1 MVNHILPRGGGAVK
15 PPSLPSD
22 SPYTP
27 RQTEGRQTKERQT
40 KEQTHSRVRK
50 GYGYYKHLVT
60 ETRKII
66 SQLQLPQDY
75 SRAIMGTIA
84 KALDGKIVNRDEYF
98 TRLLGLRSEIEAR
111 AQRESRSDLCYWLK
125 RRLFPRKKICARCK
139 AETDALIEGLCS
151 QCYRE
156 VAHEDARTCRC
167 GAAL

>member
-1 MVNHILPRGGGAVK
+1 LYSAGTGPSSPPLSPQAPLTPQLNLKRDNLKYNRGCGA
-15 PPSLPSD
+15 
-22 SPYTP
+22 
-27 RQTEGRQTKERQT
+27 
-40 KEQTHSRVRK
+40 

-66 SQLQLPQDY
+66 SQLQLPPDY
-75 SRAIMGTIA
+75 TRAILGTIA

-98 TRLLGLRSEIEAR
+98 TRLSSLRSEIEAR

-125 RRLFPRKKICARCK
+125 RRLFPARKICARCK

-151 QCYRE
+151 RCYWE
-156 VAHEDARTCRC
+156 VAHEDARCRC

>member
-1 MVNHILPRGGGAVK
+1 MSIVQRGDRAVK

-27 RQTEGRQTKERQT
+27 RQTEGRQTKE
-40 KEQTHSRVRK
+40 QTHSRVRR

-66 SQLQLPQDY
+66 SQLQLPPDY
-75 SRAIMGTIA
+75 TRAILGTIA

-98 TRLLGLRSEIEAR
+98 TRLSSLRSEIAAR

-125 RRLFPRKKICARCK
+125 RRLFPQKRICAQCG

-151 QCYRE
+151 QCYWR
-156 VAHEDARTCRC
+156 
-167 GAAL
+167 

>member
-1 MVNHILPRGGGAVK
+1 MNIVQRGDRAVK

-40 KEQTHSRVRK
+40 KVQTHSRVRR

-66 SQLQLPQDY
+66 SQLQLPPDY
-75 SRAIMGTIA
+75 TRAILGTIA

-98 TRLLGLRSEIEAR
+98 TRLSSLRSEIAAR

-125 RRLFPRKKICARCK
+125 RRLFPAQKSLRP
-139 AETDALIEGLCS
+139 
-151 QCYRE
+151 QCGTR
-156 VAHEDARTCRC
+156 RTP
-167 GAAL
+167 

>member
-1 MVNHILPRGGGAVK
+1 MVNYILPRGGGAVK

-40 KEQTHSRVRK
+40 KEQTHSRVRR
-50 GYGYYKHLVT
+50 GMGYYKHLVT

-66 SQLQLPQDY
+66 SQLQLPPDY

-98 TRLLGLRSEIEAR
+98 TRLLGLRPRSKRGRRGRVEIGSLLL
-111 AQRESRSDLCYWLK
+111 AQ
-125 RRLFPRKKICARCK
+125 A
-139 AETDALIEGLCS
+139 
-151 QCYRE
+151 
-156 VAHEDARTCRC
+156 
-167 GAAL
+167 AALPAKEDLRPLQGRDGRPDRRAMLTLLSGGGS